1 MSNTSKSL
9 FLIISCLLLPAAA
22 AAQQGVGFG
31 QFHGTSPA
39 IKDLKP
45 SQSQDVGQQIKPW
58 FRPYGAP
65 VGPPPAAPSDR
76 VLQPS
81 VTTAISVALG
91 KNILGLG
98 SGFTGFTASYAP
110 PDTNAAVGT
119 AQVVEAVNLSFAVF
133 NKTSGALVKGPV
145 GLSKLF
151 SNSTPVNSCQN
162 GALSDPTVLFDKAN
176 HQWVITFLAATSGGP
191 IGFKAPFYQCMA
203 VSNLTSPTGRDFFDF
218 RGV

>member
-9 FLIISCLLLPAAA
+9 FLMISCLLLPAAA
-22 AAQQGVGFG
+22 VAQQGLGFG

-45 SQSQDVGQQIKPW
+45 SQPQETSQQIKPW

-65 VGPPPAAPSDR
+65 VGPAPAAPNDR

-81 VTTAISVALG
+81 VTTPLSVTVG

-98 SGFTGFTASYAP
+98 SGFSGFTASYAP

-119 AQVVEAVNLSFAVF
+119 TQVVEAVNLSFAVF
-133 NKTSGALVKGPV
+133 NKTSGALPPRVRRHDCCSAAIVPQSNERRMCRPV
-145 GLSKLF
+145 
-151 SNSTPVNSCQN
+151 T
-162 GALSDPTVLFDKAN
+162 GAAFRRVHHSP
-176 HQWVITFLAATSGGP
+176 AAISG
-191 IGFKAPFYQCMA
+191 YC
-203 VSNLTSPTGRDFFDF
+203 
-218 RGV
+218 